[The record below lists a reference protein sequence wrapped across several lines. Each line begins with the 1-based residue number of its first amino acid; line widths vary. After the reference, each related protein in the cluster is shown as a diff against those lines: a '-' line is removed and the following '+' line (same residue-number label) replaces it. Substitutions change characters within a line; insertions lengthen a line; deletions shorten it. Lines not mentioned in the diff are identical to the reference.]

1 MYQPSTW
8 GSARWQLM
16 HEYVQKSTRTTLPR
30 SWLRLSGWSPG
41 VLNHAVMPV
50 KLGARPRF
58 GRSVLLAMNTGVLVP
73 GVLGVAVV
81 VVVVAP
87 AAS

>member
-1 MYQPSTW
+1 
-8 GSARWQLM
+8 M

-41 VLNHAVMPV
+41 VLNQAVMPV

-58 GRSVLLAMNTGVLVP
+58 GRSVLLAMNTGGFRLVEVP
-73 GVLGVAVV
+73 GVVVVV